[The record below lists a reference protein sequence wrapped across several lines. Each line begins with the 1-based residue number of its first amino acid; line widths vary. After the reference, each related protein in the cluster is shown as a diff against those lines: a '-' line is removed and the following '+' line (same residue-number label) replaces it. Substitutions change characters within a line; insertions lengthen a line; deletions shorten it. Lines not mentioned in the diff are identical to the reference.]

1 MKYSTVER
9 QRTAGGSTPTYEVQ
23 NSRIVSL
30 NKEIQSKLQD
40 MERKKN
46 QGLYTMFDEACQR
59 NAQMLK
65 EKKGKSPSLKTARR
79 NMKS

>member
-40 MERKKN
+40 MERKKIK
-46 QGLYTMFDEACQR
+46 ACTQCLIKP
-59 NAQMLK
+59 AK
-65 EKKGKSPSLKTARR
+65 EMHKC
-79 NMKS
+79 

>member
-30 NKEIQSKLQD
+30 NKEIQCKLQD
-40 MERKKN
+40 MERKKSRLVHN
-46 QGLYTMFDEACQR
+46 V
-59 NAQMLK
+59 
-65 EKKGKSPSLKTARR
+65 
-79 NMKS
+79 

>member
-30 NKEIQSKLQD
+30 NKEIQCKLQD
-40 MERKKN
+40 MERKKIKART
-46 QGLYTMFDEACQR
+46 QCLIKPA
-59 NAQMLK
+59 K
-65 EKKGKSPSLKTARR
+65 EMHKC
-79 NMKS
+79 

>member
-40 MERKKN
+40 MERKKIK
-46 QGLYTMFDEACQR
+46 ACTQCLMKP
-59 NAQMLK
+59 AK
-65 EKKGKSPSLKTARR
+65 EMHKC
-79 NMKS
+79 